1 MIYNNIFYFN
11 KLNELGGTETY
22 LYEIAKKYSDID
34 ITIFYDEADKSQL
47 ERLRKYVRCKRHK
60 PGMQIQ
66 CKKAFYSYSLNI
78 IDDVEAEEHIFVCH
92 GIYQELGIRPPI
104 DHPKLTRFIAVSQ
117 YAADKLKEYAKEMK
131 LDIDVEVFYNPLQL
145 EPKEK
150 VIRIVTASRLAD
162 TVKGA
167 DRIFRFIEALD
178 RYCNITRRHYIFEI
192 FSDSDKYIESKN
204 VVKLKP
210 RVDVR
215 PFIADA
221 DILVQLSNDMETFC
235 YSINEALMYGKRI
248 VTTPLSVLKELNIPE
263 GINLI
268 CNWDM
273 SNVDEIVRRI
283 FEEESKEFSYIPPKA
298 RYEDILDLTKS
309 NYEEEKNMKVKVR
322 ATKKYTLDSVF
333 DNELTDIERKETKDE
348 SIKIFPEEG
357 REWIT
362 TKERAEM
369 LEDKGYVTIIEEI
382 AEEIKV
388 ETAKVEPEVEKAVK
402 KTTRKTTAKKTTT
415 KSK

>member
-1 MIYNNIFYFN
+1 M
-11 KLNELGGTETY
+11 
-22 LYEIAKKYSDID
+22 
-34 ITIFYDEADKSQL
+34 
-47 ERLRKYVRCKRHK
+47 
-60 PGMQIQ
+60 
-66 CKKAFYSYSLNI
+66 
-78 IDDVEAEEHIFVCH
+78 
-92 GIYQELGIRPPI
+92 
-104 DHPKLTRFIAVSQ
+104 
-117 YAADKLKEYAKEMK
+117 KEYAVN
-131 LDIDVEVFYNPLQL
+131 LGIDINVEVFYNPLQL

-162 TVKGA
+162 SVKGA
-167 DRIFRFIEALD
+167 DRIFKLIEALD
-178 RYCNITRRHYIFEI
+178 RYCTITGRHYIFEI
-192 FSDSDKYIESKN
+192 FSDSDKYIASKN

-215 PFIADA
+215 PYIADC
-221 DILVQLSNDMETFC
+221 DILAQLSNDMETFC
-235 YSINEALMYGKRI
+235 YSINEALMYGKRV

-263 GINLI
+263 GINLV
-268 CNWDM
+268 CEWDM

-283 FEEESKEFSYIPPKA
+283 FEEESKEFSYIPPEA

-309 NYEEEKNMKVKVR
+309 NYKEEKNMKVKVR
-322 ATKKYTLDSVF
+322 ATKKYLLDNTS
-333 DNELTDIERKETKDE
+333 DNELSTVERVV
-348 SIKIFPEEG
+348 PEEG

-369 LEDKGYVTIIEEI
+369 LEEKGYVTIIEEI

-402 KTTRKTTAKKTTT
+402 KTTRKTTTKKTTT